1 MCTTGLFFGSCDSQY
16 FYLFSWKEEEKEEGK
31 EEKGKGEEREEG
43 GERLVYRRLCISAGM
58 GPLTLKL
65 FASYRR
71 FCEICAASN
80 TRIHFSKSLVKH
92 VLVYIVNL
100 WCGAAKQEDI
110 CDTAKDTEHI
120 MYVSSCIVK
129 ERRKLLSIHIF
140 TNVLLAY

>member
-1 MCTTGLFFGSCDSQY
+1 MRSQRLFTRQIESGIFLVVVIAKT
-16 FYLFSWKEEEKEEGK
+16 FIFSLKRR
-31 EEKGKGEEREEG
+31 GKGGRKGREREERREERRR
-43 GERLVYRRLCISAGM
+43 GEIGMYRRLCISAGM

-100 WCGAAKQEDI
+100 
-110 CDTAKDTEHI
+110 
-120 MYVSSCIVK
+120 
-129 ERRKLLSIHIF
+129 
-140 TNVLLAY
+140 